1 MDNQFLRM
9 QMLLDDEAMA
19 RLARRRSVP
28 SSPVWVPGCAGLMM
42 AGDVILTLVGY
53 ENGKEGG
60 PQ

>member
-9 QMLLDDEAMA
+9 QMLLGDEAMA

-42 AGDVILTLVGY
+42 AGGIILTLASY
-53 ENGKEGG
+53 PEGG
-60 PQ
+60 SNA

>member
-28 SSPVWVPGCAGLMM
+28 SSPVWASGCAGLMM
-42 AGDVILTLVGY
+42 AGRVILTLASY
-53 ENGKEGG
+53 PEGG
-60 PQ
+60 SNA